1 MTIDGLLF
9 KEDKTKKVA
18 SLANELSSS
27 SKGDIIYI
35 SNCNEA
41 KNHLNDNIKFLDLSE
56 IEFLSSRVLASVV
69 EQLSVE
75 SVTTEIILIDNL
87 SKMLNE
93 SEIEVFLKEVDKIS
107 EKSNVKILFGL
118 ERENKSSINSLGIE
132 EID

>member
-1 MTIDGLLF
+1 
-9 KEDKTKKVA
+9 VA